1 MVAAEQRW
9 AWPAAE
15 FAAERKTA
23 AAAFAAV
30 APEDSAAIAEFAA
43 FAAEFAAFAAE
54 FAAIAEFAAFA
65 AESAAIV
72 AEFAAFV
79 AEFAAIVAEFAAIVA
94 EFEAFVAEF
103 EAFVAGLCC
112 RSCRLVPKLTAC
124 PDQKSKVLPIK
135 GGGVCRPNQ
144 PNRSAFVPRLNLKS
158 VLFKVVFMV
167 DGLIDKV
174 NKVILCTVQN
184 SI

>member
-30 APEDSAAIAEFAA
+30 APEDSVAI
-43 FAAEFAAFAAE
+43 
-54 FAAIAEFAAFA
+54 
-65 AESAAIV
+65 

-79 AEFAAIVAEFAAIVA
+79 AELAAFAAEFAAIVA
-94 EFEAFVAEF
+94 EFEAFVA
-103 EAFVAGLCC
+103 GCC
-112 RSCRLVPKLTAC
+112 YRSCHLVPKLTAC

-135 GGGVCRPNQ
+135 GGDVCRPNQ